1 MGPFKQYVTIL
12 EGGGSPLCHVTFFQI
27 FDSPLGQ
34 FLAGKTSISEQMMQF
49 FEKWKCNEQ
58 IHLHFLGFEW

>member
-49 FEKWKCNEQ
+49 FEK
-58 IHLHFLGFEW
+58 